1 MNKSPH
7 WFNTHQRDLNKWSIM
22 TYMLTS
28 QPWSVLAGMHAERT
42 GIRTHVDEAGVVS
55 LPEVVQHAGLVE
67 VRETSHGLDLLKLGR
82 IHLLGVADVHLYF
95 LRRRRRGREKRE
107 RERGEEINTAMTVLK
122 ENLRLHQRA
131 PAHTYLPSGR

>member
-28 QPWSVLAGMHAERT
+28 QPWSVLAGMHTERT

-67 VRETSHGLDLLKLGR
+67 VCETSHVLNLLKLGR
-82 IHLLGVADVHLYF
+82 IHLLGVADVHLY
-95 LRRRRRGREKRE
+95 LLRRRRRRGRERRE
-107 RERGEEINTAMTVLK
+107 REGGRGRDQYCDDYIKGKLTA
-122 ENLRLHQRA
+122 
-131 PAHTYLPSGR
+131 PSESSSTHLSPF

>member
-1 MNKSPH
+1 
-7 WFNTHQRDLNKWSIM
+7 M

-67 VRETSHGLDLLKLGR
+67 VRETSHVLDLLKLGR
-82 IHLLGVADVHLYF
+82 IHLLGVADVHLY
-95 LRRRRRGREKRE
+95 LLRRRRRRGRERRE
-107 RERGEEINTAMTVLK
+107 REREGGGEEINTAMTVLK

-131 PAHTYLPSGR
+131 PAHTYRPSEI